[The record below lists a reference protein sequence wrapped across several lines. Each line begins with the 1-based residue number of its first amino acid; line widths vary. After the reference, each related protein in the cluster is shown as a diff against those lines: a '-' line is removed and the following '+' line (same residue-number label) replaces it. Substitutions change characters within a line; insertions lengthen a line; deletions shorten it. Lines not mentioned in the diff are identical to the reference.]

1 MSPYC
6 VQGKICMLCVAI
18 DKPCKLR
25 LIEIFCCVL
34 KLLLYICHILKHSL
48 FIKNF
53 TTNAS
58 QNNWYS
64 NTCVLQVM
72 YGKCKMVTAQSQTG
86 AAMEPTP
93 NFDCHM
99 SQEKPNPNDPFN
111 MQITKSMVIF

>member
-1 MSPYC
+1 
-6 VQGKICMLCVAI
+6 
-18 DKPCKLR
+18 
-25 LIEIFCCVL
+25 
-34 KLLLYICHILKHSL
+34 
-48 FIKNF
+48 
-53 TTNAS
+53 
-58 QNNWYS
+58 
-64 NTCVLQVM
+64 M